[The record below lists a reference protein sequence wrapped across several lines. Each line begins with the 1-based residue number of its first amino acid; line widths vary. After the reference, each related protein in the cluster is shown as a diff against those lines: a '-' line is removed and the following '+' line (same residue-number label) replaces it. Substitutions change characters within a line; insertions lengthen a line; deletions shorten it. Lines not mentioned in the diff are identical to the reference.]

1 MKRKLLAFI
10 ILLIFFPFPSYADP
24 RETIRIAGDE
34 NYPPYEFVDKTGV
47 YKGFNV
53 DIMRAVAIELGIDVE
68 LTPMTWEN
76 ALRALESGEVDVIQ
90 GMNRSEI
97 REEKFSF
104 TDELVINSQVI
115 FVRKDT
121 HNITELNDLEG
132 LVVAI
137 QSGDISEEF
146 VKKIPRIKVVVSS
159 NQELAI
165 ESLLNGSVDAYLGNR
180 LTGLYVLQNM
190 KRYMEVKIVGDPLN
204 STEYCSATL
213 KSNTNVLA
221 LMNQGIVKIKQNG
234 TYDKIY
240 RKWFGETLE
249 DKSQVFK
256 RWLIISCIIIIITTV
271 LAALVFYWNRSL
283 KKMVAFKTL
292 ELADVNKELRIQQ
305 TRLEQSNRQRGK
317 ILENIQSGIV
327 AFDQNGEVLASN
339 FAAKDILNQ
348 SPDQNVTF
356 LELNF
361 TDEIVA
367 GYESARQGTVWRKE
381 IEWASASREVLNI
394 DCVISPIKGP
404 DESVEGVLM
413 IFHDY
418 TESKRLKD
426 VLNNDD
432 KMRALGNLAAG
443 IAHELRNPLTA
454 MKAFIDMIPY
464 KFDNA
469 DFREQMT
476 AILNLEMQRLN
487 SLVSMLLDYVK
498 PRATEPKPF
507 LLNHSIEEVLTLFA
521 TPLCQKN
528 IQVHFESK
536 DTPICADEQQIK
548 QVLVNLLINSMEAI
562 RDKGD
567 IIISTYQDEGQTTL
581 ELKDNGCGIPPDA
594 LSKIFEPF
602 YTLKANGY
610 GLGLSIC
617 YQLISDNRGSISF
630 ESEEGTGTVATI
642 KFQTV

>member
-1 MKRKLLAFI
+1 MKKSLLTFI
-10 ILLIFFPFPSYADP
+10 TVLMFFSFQSHADP

-53 DIMRAVAIELGIDVE
+53 DVMRAVAIEMGIDVE
-68 LTPMTWEN
+68 LAPMTWEK
-76 ALRALESGEVDVIQ
+76 ALQALESGDVEVIQ

-97 REEKFSF
+97 REEKFAF
-104 TDELVINSQVI
+104 TDELVINTQVI
-115 FVRKDT
+115 FVRKQT
-121 HNITELNDLEG
+121 NNITDLSDLQG

-146 VKKIPRIKVVVSS
+146 VKKIPGIKVVVSS
-159 NQELAI
+159 NQELAM
-165 ESLLNGSVDAYLGNR
+165 ESLLNGIVDAYLGNR

-190 KRYMEVKIVGDPLN
+190 KRYEDVKIVGEPLD

-213 KSNTNVLA
+213 KNNTKMLD

-240 RKWFGETLE
+240 RKWFGETFE
-249 DKSQVFK
+249 DKSLVLK
-256 RWLIISCIIIIITTV
+256 RWLIISGMIILVTSI

-283 KKMVAFKTL
+283 KKMVASKTL
-292 ELADVNKELRIQQ
+292 ELADVNKELRDQQ
-305 TRLEQSNRQRGK
+305 SKLEQSNRQRGK
-317 ILENIQSGIV
+317 ILENMQSGII
-327 AFDQNGEVLASN
+327 AFDQHGKVLAYNLAS
-339 FAAKDILNQ
+339 KDLLNESLNQ
-348 SPDQNVTF
+348 DKSF
-356 LELNF
+356 LEMNF
-361 TDEIVA
+361 NDSMVV
-367 GYESARQGTVWRKE
+367 GYESALQGAVWRKE
-381 IEWASASREVLNI
+381 IEWTSVAGKVLNI

-413 IFHDY
+413 IFHDN
-418 TESKRLKD
+418 TESKRMKD
-426 VLNNDD
+426 ILNNDD

-454 MKAFIDMIPY
+454 MKAFIDMIPT

-469 DFREQMT
+469 DFREQMAT
-476 AILNLEMQRLN
+476 ILNLEMQRLN

-528 IQVHFESK
+528 IKVHFESK
-536 DTPICADEQQIK
+536 DTPLCADEQQIK
-548 QVLVNLLINSMEAI
+548 QVLVNLLINSMESI

-567 IIISTYQDEGQTTL
+567 IFISAFQDQGHTIL
-581 ELKDNGCGIPPDA
+581 ELKDSGCGIPPDA
-594 LSKIFEPF
+594 LSRIFEPF
-602 YTLKANGY
+602 YTLKGNGY

-617 YQLISDNRGSISF
+617 YQLIVDNGGSISF

-642 KFQTV
+642 KFQTA